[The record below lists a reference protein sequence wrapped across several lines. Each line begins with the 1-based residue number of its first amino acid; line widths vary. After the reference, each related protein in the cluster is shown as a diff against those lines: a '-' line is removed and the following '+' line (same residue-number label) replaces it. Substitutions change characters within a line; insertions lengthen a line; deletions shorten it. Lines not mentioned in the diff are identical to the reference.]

1 MENKKQQWSSSIG
14 FILASAGSA
23 AGLGNIWKFP
33 ARAYEGGGGIY
44 LIVYI
49 LIVIFLGAPLMI
61 METSL
66 GRYTGKNAVAA
77 YKSINKKWAVAGY
90 FGVVTGFLVSCYYI
104 QLGGWV
110 MRYFVAYLFESAKLF
125 SAPDTFFYNMLGAN
139 GFPFLSAVFY
149 PVLFLGVCIF
159 VILKGVSG
167 GIEKFSFYVMP
178 LFMVLLIVLLVRSV
192 TLPGAL
198 EGVEYMLSFDITKF
212 SFSALLSALGQAFY
226 SLSVG
231 LGVMITY
238 GAYLK
243 KDCNIPKDTAFICLF
258 DTAVAIAAAFIIIP
272 AVFAANT
279 PAGSGGSFV
288 FISLAGVF
296 ESMPFGSLFG
306 ALFYLLLF
314 FAAVTSEISI
324 FETVLVFAENELKFE
339 RKKTTAAISAI
350 MLIVGALYT
359 LSQIYLPVKA
369 LWFDVSDGLRLV
381 SFGDFIELFTD
392 RFTIPIGA
400 FLSCVFAGFVWK
412 KENALKEIESG
423 AKNGFRFKN
432 YWLFTIRYIAPICV
446 FVIFVCGMLFGVS
459 VS

>member
-77 YKSINKKWAVAGY
+77 YKSVNKKWAAAGY
-90 FGVVTGFLVSCYYI
+90 FGVITGFLVSCYYI

-110 MRYFVAYLFESAKLF
+110 MRYFVAYLFESTKLF
-125 SAPDTFFYNMLGAN
+125 SAPDVFFYNMLGSN

-149 PVLFLGVCIF
+149 PILFLGVCIF

-178 LFMVLLIVLLVRSV
+178 IFFVLLIVLLVRSV

-198 EGVEYMLSFDITKF
+198 DGVKYMLSFDIAKF
-212 SFSALLSALGQAFY
+212 GFSGLLSALGQAFY

-243 KDCNIPKDTAFICLF
+243 KDCNIPKDTAYICLF

-296 ESMPFGSLFG
+296 ESMPFGVFFG

-324 FETVLVFAENELKFE
+324 FSLT
-339 RKKTTAAISAI
+339 R
-350 MLIVGALYT
+350 
-359 LSQIYLPVKA
+359 
-369 LWFDVSDGLRLV
+369 
-381 SFGDFIELFTD
+381 
-392 RFTIPIGA
+392 
-400 FLSCVFAGFVWK
+400 
-412 KENALKEIESG
+412 
-423 AKNGFRFKN
+423 RFK
-432 YWLFTIRYIAPICV
+432 T
-446 FVIFVCGMLFGVS
+446 
-459 VS
+459 